1 MTYAHSRPP
10 FKPRRVYNGVMLD
23 AGFGNISI
31 EQRRYLGS
39 KTKLISLIGNVLNK
53 EKVEYKTFA
62 DIFAGTGVVA
72 NYFYDKANI
81 IVNDILE
88 SNYLSYVAF
97 FGKQKIHLKFLIEL
111 IKKYNSLATPGHNYF
126 SKNFA
131 NTYFNLENSKRIG
144 YIREDI
150 EKLYK
155 TRRINE
161 RERAYLVTS
170 LIYGLDRIANTVG
183 HYDAYRKIKIVQKD
197 LELKPLALKQSKYK
211 SQILKQD
218 ANLLVKKI
226 KADVVYIDPPYNSR
240 QYSDAYH
247 LLENIAEW
255 KKERVYGVAKKINR
269 DHIKS
274 RYSLKSAGTA
284 FSELINDIDAKFI
297 LVSYNDMGTSG
308 NARSQSR
315 ISDHEILSALE
326 RKGSVKVYEQP
337 FNQFTTG
344 RSSRDDLKERIFFCR
359 VEQKKKML
367 PAKYDTGLSN
377 THLPTYVK
385 SPLNYTGGKHKLLP
399 QLFKLFPQNI
409 HSFYDVFCGGANVGV
424 NANAEKII
432 CIDKNSKVIDLLNL
446 IQKTNF
452 EELNQRLIDIVN
464 KYGLSQSFI
473 YGYDRY
479 CCESSGGLGQFNK
492 ESFLKL
498 RAVYNSSRNELQVFY
513 LLALVLYSFN
523 NQIRFN
529 SRGHFNLPVGKR
541 DYNGS
546 SRRNL
551 ANFNAL
557 ANKKNISFVTG
568 DFRDLV
574 KLDFKDNDFVYLD
587 PPYLLGLASYNEMGG
602 WSEKDEIDLHSV
614 LTQLNDRGVRFAL
627 SNVVEH
633 KGRKNHHLIN
643 WAKQN
648 HFFVHPIDHNYR
660 NSNYQSSAK
669 NATTREVLVTNYSPG
684 N

>member
-1 MTYAHSRPP
+1 M
-10 FKPRRVYNGVMLD
+10 KD

-31 EQRRYLGS
+31 GQRRYLGS
-39 KTKLISLIGNVLNK
+39 KTKLLPLIRDILGK
-53 EKVEYKTFA
+53 ERVKYASFA

-72 NYFYDKANI
+72 DHFHNEADI
-81 IVNDILE
+81 VVNDILE
-88 SNYLSYVAF
+88 SNYLAFLAF
-97 FGKQKIHLKFLIEL
+97 FGNGKLRASLLTDLIVGYNNLGKI
-111 IKKYNSLATPGHNYF
+111 GHNYF

-131 NTYFNLENSKRIG
+131 NTYFDLENSKRIG

-150 EKLYK
+150 ESLYRASK
-155 TRRINE
+155 INE

-170 LIYGLDRIANTVG
+170 LMYALDRIANTVG
-183 HYDAYRKIKIVQKD
+183 HYDAYRKVKIVQKR
-197 LELKPLALKQSKYK
+197 LELKPLEIKNRKTKAKIFKM
-211 SQILKQD
+211 D
-218 ANLLVKKI
+218 ANALVKKI
-226 KADVVYIDPPYNSR
+226 RADVVYIDPPYNSR

-255 KKERVYGVAKKINR
+255 KKEKVYGVAKKINR

-274 RYSLKSAGTA
+274 RYSLKSAGSA

-308 NARSQSR
+308 DARSQSR

-326 RKGSVKVYEQP
+326 RKGSVKIYDQP

-344 RSSRDDLKERIFFCR
+344 RSSKDNLKERVFFCA
-359 VEQKKKML
+359 VSQKKSIAPIKIDM
-367 PAKYDTGLSN
+367 PTN
-377 THLPTYVK
+377 THLPDYVK

-399 QLFKLFPQNI
+399 QLFNLFPKKI
-409 HSFYDVFCGGANVGV
+409 GTFYDMFCGGANVGI
-424 NANAEKII
+424 NAAAEKIV
-432 CIDKNSKVIDLLNL
+432 CIDNNPKVIEILNL

-452 EELNQRLIDIVN
+452 EELNQTLVEIVK

-479 CCESSGGLGQFNK
+479 KCESSGGLGMFNK
-492 ESFLKL
+492 ESFLRL
-498 RAVYNSSRNELQVFY
+498 RAVYNSDESEFQIYY
-513 LLALVLYSFN
+513 LLVLVLYSFN

-529 SRGHFNLPVGKR
+529 SQGKFNLPVGKR

-557 ANKKNISFVTG
+557 ASRKNISFLSG
-568 DFRDLV
+568 DFREID
-574 KLDFKDNDFVYLD
+574 KINFRKEDFIYLD

-602 WSEKDEIDLHSV
+602 WSEKDEIDLHST
-614 LTQLNDRGVRFAL
+614 LTKLDKRGVRFAL
-627 SNVVEH
+627 SNVLEH
-633 KGRKNHHLIN
+633 KGRKNDLLAK
-643 WAKQN
+643 WAKEN
-648 HFFVHPIDHNYR
+648 NFKVHRIDHDYR
-660 NSNYQSSAK
+660 NSNYQTSAK
-669 NATTREVLVTNYSPG
+669 NSDTKEVLVTNYI
-684 N
+684 